1 MKTACNC
8 LFIFEGKCG
17 FLFLKLMNKLSQ
29 MSQRKILA
37 MAGATGVTMFG
48 LIYTTLNNAVD
59 SKAIEKIPNAIEVQ
73 TPTIGIVTAAVD
85 IPAQTIIQENMLKMT
100 QMPQDMISTTAV
112 RDPSKLIGK
121 VTRVDVLTDD
131 VLTEKKFFHNID
143 QAGMI
148 GLIPPDCRAISIA
161 ISDVTGVSGFINPG
175 DYVDV
180 MMVYDANGEIHSEI
194 ILQNVLLLAMGSKA
208 AQTDKGIL
216 ESAAAGLAAG
226 MATAVNSAD
235 KSVSTATLAL
245 RADEVLKV
253 AAASRKGVLYLIM
266 RPFRPDDEF
275 VDDVQ
280 YSLSGQKNN
289 STSTFDGYNIELP
302 TVEPIAA
309 PVVDKPA
316 PAFQPPASPVVDKPA
331 PAFKPPSSPTVEN
344 TFETPPQKG
353 IEIIQGD
360 QIVSK

>member
-1 MKTACNC
+1 MF
-8 LFIFEGKCG
+8 LLSEGKCD
-17 FLFLKLMNKLSQ
+17 FLFIEVMNRLSRL
-29 MSQRKILA
+29 SQRKILA
-37 MAGATGVTMFG
+37 LAGTVGATTFG

-59 SKAIEKIPNAIEVQ
+59 SKAIGTMPATIEVQ
-73 TPTIGIVTAAVD
+73 TPTVGIVTAAVD
-85 IPAQTIIQENMLKMT
+85 IPAQTVIQENMLKMT
-100 QMPQDMISTTAV
+100 QLPQDMISTTAV
-112 RDPSKLIGK
+112 RDPSKLVGK

-161 ISDVTGVSGFINPG
+161 ISDVTGVSGFVNPG

-180 MMVYDANGEIHSEI
+180 MMVYDADGEIHSEI
-194 ILQNVLLLAMGSKA
+194 ILQNVLLLAMGNKA

-226 MATAVNSAD
+226 VATAANSAD
-235 KSVSTATLAL
+235 KSVSTATIAL
-245 RADEVLKV
+245 HTDEILKV

-266 RPFRPDDEF
+266 RPFRPDNEF
-275 VDDVQ
+275 VEDTQ

-289 STSTFDGYNIELP
+289 SSTSFGGYDIEIP
-302 TVEPIAA
+302 TVEPIQS
-309 PVVDKPA
+309 PVAGKPA

-331 PAFKPPSSPTVEN
+331 PAFQPPAPTV
-344 TFETPPQKG
+344 TDKFEPPPDKG

>member
-1 MKTACNC
+1 M
-8 LFIFEGKCG
+8 FVEV
-17 FLFLKLMNKLSQ
+17 MNRLSRLSQ
-29 MSQRKILA
+29 KKILA
-37 MAGATGVTMFG
+37 LAGTVGAAMFG

-59 SKAIEKIPNAIEVQ
+59 SKTLENIPTAIEVQ
-73 TPTIGIVTAAVD
+73 TSTVGIVTAAVD
-85 IPAQTIIQENMLKMT
+85 IPAQTVITENMLKVT

-112 RDPSKLIGK
+112 RDPSKLVGK

-180 MMVYDANGEIHSEI
+180 MMVYDADGEIHSEI
-194 ILQNVLLLAMGSKA
+194 ILQNVLLLAMGNKA

-226 MATAVNSAD
+226 VATAANSTE
-235 KSVSTATLAL
+235 KNLSTATLAL
-245 RADEVLKV
+245 HADEILKV

-266 RPFRPDDEF
+266 RPFRPDQEF

-289 STSTFDGYNIELP
+289 SSTSFAGYDIEIP
-302 TVEPIAA
+302 TVEPTQST
-309 PVVDKPA
+309 VVNKPA
-316 PAFQPPASPVVDKPA
+316 PAFQPPASPVVDKTT
-331 PAFKPPSSPTVEN
+331 PAFQPPALNVEN
-344 TFETPPQKG
+344 TFETPSDKS